1 MKGAGMN
8 VRSGLVLLLLG
19 ACVLFP
25 ASSSYAQEKFK
36 LKPGAR
42 GKICLNC
49 HVTFEDKLKS
59 PSVHTPVKAGNC
71 SECHNPHT
79 SSHGK
84 LLYEDPS
91 KICSKC
97 HSMVPK
103 NAVSTH
109 KVVIEQNCT
118 LCHDTHAAKYKYNLT
133 QNGNALCFSCHPG
146 LGDATKKAKFKHFP
160 VEKGCLSCHDP
171 HASVKS
177 ASLLKDEVPSLCVTC
192 HKPGTPAFA
201 KRHMN
206 YPVAKSRCTTCHNP
220 HGSSTAGILY
230 DTVHKPV
237 ANKMCNQCHEEPA
250 SANPFRTK
258 REGFELCRSC
268 HSKMV
273 NETIGKNHLHWPLVS
288 KQGCLSCHTP
298 QASAQTALL
307 KGPRVQL
314 CGTCHGD
321 TIARSERAQ
330 DKHAPVKE
338 GDCNACHMPHSSN
351 NTFLLKKPIMEQCG
365 MCHDWMKH
373 SSHPVGDK
381 VRDPRNKNLT
391 VQCLSCH
398 SAHGTVYKKLLLTE
412 AVSQTC
418 TQCHADHRR

>member
-1 MKGAGMN
+1 
-8 VRSGLVLLLLG
+8 
-19 ACVLFP
+19 
-25 ASSSYAQEKFK
+25 
-36 LKPGAR
+36 
-42 GKICLNC
+42 
-49 HVTFEDKLKS
+49 
-59 PSVHTPVKAGNC
+59 
-71 SECHNPHT
+71 
-79 SSHGK
+79 
-84 LLYEDPS
+84 
-91 KICSKC
+91 
-97 HSMVPK
+97 
-103 NAVSTH
+103 
-109 KVVIEQNCT
+109 
-118 LCHDTHAAKYKYNLT
+118 
-133 QNGNALCFSCHPG
+133 
-146 LGDATKKAKFKHFP
+146 
-160 VEKGCLSCHDP
+160 
-171 HASVKS
+171 
-177 ASLLKDEVPSLCVTC
+177 
-192 HKPGTPAFA
+192 
-201 KRHMN
+201 
-206 YPVAKSRCTTCHNP
+206 
-220 HGSSTAGILY
+220 
-230 DTVHKPV
+230 
-237 ANKMCNQCHEEPA
+237 
-250 SANPFRTK
+250 
-258 REGFELCRSC
+258 
-268 HSKMV
+268 MV

-298 QASAQTALL
+298 HASAQTALL